1 MDLSSDW
8 LTQLRPWRSTLTV
21 LSVLLA
27 TACQHTPSP
36 HPAPKMTPGSGTR
49 TLTGTSGVNAFV
61 IDPQQHLLLATR
73 LTQAD
78 FHWDNQP
85 ASSKVLLGTVLQPD
99 HTGLKY
105 FAVQGDP
112 QAQLTIGG
120 QPYTPGHPVSV
131 QQGQP
136 LWLSVQLSQAQS
148 TGQLQLLWGE
158 RPEAL
163 TPIPEGLL
171 LASPQSP
178 EQQFTTQTIGLN
190 QNIIENGDFER
201 NTFWWYGD
209 VAHRV
214 SPGFNSQYALQVKP
228 ANHLYWY
235 SFNGENLVRGS
246 RYHLSYAV
254 KSDGPADCKVSL
266 SDQGYAFDRVTFT
279 QAADFQQRS
288 LDYVLPADAINLGVD
303 LDSPPTNKGNCIY
316 DAFRLTRVTEPPVVP
331 EPAVNL
337 VNNGEFDNLY
347 ALPTGWTLHGT
358 NSGVLPARMVRHGKG
373 AAVSLSFASL
383 EQVIPQS
390 ALKPNTEYA
399 LKGQLQGLGCGLKL
413 LDGTTVVAKVMPL
426 PGDWH
431 DQGTLYTTG
440 DTVRD
445 LTLVLD
451 AERCQNSFDHIRF
464 GPTHAPKANPTD
476 PKAHPKEEDALDD
489 LIPASDITAV
499 IDPNVTPPTALAA
512 SEVSF
517 SGSDSVGNDLK
528 YHWDFGDG
536 SSMDSD
542 AEMSGDAVHTYAK
555 PGYYTVTLTVTD
567 QPTHTVKTTTMKLAI
582 LPELFD
588 LISNRNLSPDQ
599 KVNFSIPYPVAG
611 LSYEWSLERVPTT
624 GPDLTPIPEGTQKG
638 DKLSWKFDK
647 TGYHTVT
654 LRIYDHRQGVYG
666 QDGPPLL
673 SEQTTH
679 LNVHAPKPIASFYV
693 LGVEDPQHVIFTF
706 DASASKSFIQSDS
719 KLTYHWNFGDGTSED
734 SNSPQTKH
742 RYDKDGNFVAELTV
756 TDAAGNKEYSD
767 KFLNF
772 IKPIEHYSESYGDSY
787 RLLVMN
793 NFYSG
798 KPPSKVS
805 SLSLESSHRTV
816 FSANTNPIFQKKNLF
831 LQLFSSTDYYHI
843 RFSQYNTYL
852 NGDHFIGGE
861 ICNGGALTF
870 SSDCRYPLEDGKI
883 GGDVVHITP
892 YLKDGLNTLSIKA
905 STTRGINFSVDTKFG
920 VFSKILIPKLK
931 VNLVK
936 DIYESSEPDV
946 LSLKDSSGKN
956 ELLASLNIS
965 ESHKPDDLI
974 EFDLPIYTLDEQGN
988 FIKDISGMLNIAS
1001 EDNKP
1006 DVYIKDNIIVH
1017 GKGRLHVRLKF
1028 SELSNLQLDHLKT
1041 TDLDCDAIPYLE
1053 NIRDGEDGFSHTR
1066 VQYCYDKNHITFEGF
1081 QYGFFIDNPLD
1092 TTSVIPDELL
1102 SNSDHFL
1109 ASQSLSAYDDVLH
1122 SIPRTDLSLSD
1133 TRFQTLGLKDLI
1145 SPARVDE
1152 LLKRYDGSTA
1162 HLVVSLIPFVG
1173 NGTDLLIQAYNKAT
1187 TGQADPVTTTLAAL
1201 GLAMDAATPG
1211 SGDAVVPIKA
1221 IYQSGGML
1229 GKAFMRGLVEHD
1241 LRHLNPME
1249 VIKLLST
1256 TGRFVKDI
1264 GFNTNGYQAIGNA
1277 LTLAKEKSG
1286 SYLEAFKTF
1295 GETYAKFRN
1304 AAQATTKLS
1313 AVQWIKIAQFG
1324 LYAEHTGQVMA
1335 KCGEYCIHVVGDF
1348 NKFLDKNTI
1357 TKTRGFGQLEHETDT
1372 ITNRNIQNN
1381 FHERPADRVDEA
1393 NWRAR
1398 CLLVPNSFAGNTLVM
1413 TPSGL
1418 RMISTLQEGEQV
1430 LAYNEAQQANGNY
1443 PITQVIHHQDHSEIK
1458 LSLRGPDGQTEVL
1471 ETTAEH
1477 PFYVSTPATQDQ
1489 RPAPV
1494 GHEELNTH
1502 WVGAGHLQTGDKLKL
1517 ADGQVGEVL
1526 NVTTLQKTQE
1536 MFNLSVQT
1544 AHTFY
1549 VGTQGWLVHN
1559 AKKDKDPCEVSSR
1572 LITLVKGI
1580 REYREQV
1587 NVNLLQFEKSGSFIS
1602 TKNDFYRIID
1612 SFGINRSEV
1621 SSLESGN
1628 VLVAKIND
1636 RGEVLIARNRS
1647 GRQSGNL
1654 PTLEHQLN
1662 GKPIVKIRY
1671 KP

>member
-1 MDLSSDW
+1 
-8 LTQLRPWRSTLTV
+8 
-21 LSVLLA
+21 
-27 TACQHTPSP
+27 
-36 HPAPKMTPGSGTR
+36 MTPGSETR

-131 QQGQP
+131 QQGQS

-163 TPIPEGLL
+163 TPIPKGLL

-209 VAHRV
+209 VANRV

-390 ALKPNTEYA
+390 ALKPNTEYT

-451 AERCQNSFDHIRF
+451 AERCENSFDHIRF

-476 PKAHPKEEDALDD
+476 PKARPRAHPKAHPKEEDALDD

-588 LISNRNLSPDQ
+588 LISSRNLSPDQ
-599 KVNFSIPYPVAG
+599 PVNFSIPYPVAG

-706 DASASKSFIQSDS
+706 DASASKSFIQGDS

-734 SNSPQTKH
+734 SDSPQTKH
-742 RYDKDGNFVAELTV
+742 EYNENGNFVAELTV

-767 KFLNF
+767 KFLNLVE
-772 IKPIEHYSESYGDSY
+772 PIEHYDSIAAKDIYNAKDIY
-787 RLLVMN
+787 RLDIVN
-793 NFYSG
+793 KFNSG

-805 SLSLESSHRTV
+805 SLSLDSAHKTV
-816 FSANTNPIFQKKNLF
+816 FSAKTNPIFQKKNLS
-831 LQLFSSTDYYHI
+831 LGIVTALSYYYDI
-843 RFSQYNTYL
+843 SFSQYDTYL
-852 NGDHFIGGE
+852 NGE
-861 ICNGGALTF
+861 IFNGGKLCDPLSFATNC
-870 SSDCRYPLEDGKI
+870 SNPSDTVD
-883 GGDVVHITP
+883 ITP
-892 YLKDGLNTLSIKA
+892 YIKDGPNTLSSQI
-905 STTRGINFSVDTKFG
+905 STTSGINFNIDTNFG

-946 LSLKDSSGKN
+946 LSLEDSSGKN

-965 ESHKPDDLI
+965 DSHKPDDLI
-974 EFDLPIYTLDEQGN
+974 EFDLPVYTLDEQGN

-1001 EDNKP
+1001 ESDKP
-1006 DVYIKDNIIVH
+1006 DVYIKDNIIVN
-1017 GKGRLHVRLKF
+1017 GKARLHVRVKF

-1041 TDLDCDAIPYLE
+1041 TNLDCDAIPLLTYHLDSYDQLSG
-1053 NIRDGEDGFSHTR
+1053 IRNQGCEK
-1066 VQYCYDKNHITFEGF
+1066 DKDAFYISFNGF
-1081 QYGFFIDNPLD
+1081 QYEFSIDNPLD

-1102 SNSDHFL
+1102 TNSDHFL

-1211 SGDAVVPIKA
+1211 SGDAIVPIKA

-1357 TKTRGFGQLEHETDT
+1357 TKTKGFGQLEHETDT

-1381 FHERPADRVDEA
+1381 FHEHPADRVDEA

-1398 CLLVPNSFAGNTLVM
+1398 CTLVPNSFAGNTLVM

-1418 RMISTLQEGEQV
+1418 RNDQHPSGRRTGSGLQRSATGQWR
-1430 LAYNEAQQANGNY
+1430 L
-1443 PITQVIHHQDHSEIK
+1443 PHHPSHPSP
-1458 LSLRGPDGQTEVL
+1458 GPQRNQTE
-1471 ETTAEH
+1471 
-1477 PFYVSTPATQDQ
+1477 
-1489 RPAPV
+1489 
-1494 GHEELNTH
+1494 
-1502 WVGAGHLQTGDKLKL
+1502 L
-1517 ADGQVGEVL
+1517 AW
-1526 NVTTLQKTQE
+1526 
-1536 MFNLSVQT
+1536 S
-1544 AHTFY
+1544 
-1549 VGTQGWLVHN
+1549 
-1559 AKKDKDPCEVSSR
+1559 
-1572 LITLVKGI
+1572 
-1580 REYREQV
+1580 
-1587 NVNLLQFEKSGSFIS
+1587 
-1602 TKNDFYRIID
+1602 
-1612 SFGINRSEV
+1612 
-1621 SSLESGN
+1621 
-1628 VLVAKIND
+1628 
-1636 RGEVLIARNRS
+1636 
-1647 GRQSGNL
+1647 
-1654 PTLEHQLN
+1654 
-1662 GKPIVKIRY
+1662 
-1671 KP
+1671 